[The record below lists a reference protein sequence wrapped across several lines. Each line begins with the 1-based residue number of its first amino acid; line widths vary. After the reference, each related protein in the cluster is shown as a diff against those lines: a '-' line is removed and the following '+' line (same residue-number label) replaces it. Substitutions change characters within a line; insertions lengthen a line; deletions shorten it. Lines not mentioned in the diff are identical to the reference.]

1 MLSRLSRILHRDT
14 EISASECCLVVLNDM
29 VKQAGL
35 IGLSR
40 LVEDLG
46 LRVPLPAVRSE
57 AVQGARRTKISG
69 ASILEQ
75 YPLSYAPT
83 DLFGQL
89 RFAMRYEPIDVGVL
103 AAAFE
108 KLTREEMEKWVRSE
122 HIGKY
127 VRRAWYLYEILSGKN
142 LDVPDVPPTNNVL
155 LLDPALHV
163 TTPGIRVRR
172 QRVIDNLLGNR
183 DYCPTIRRTETL
195 NRAMA
200 RGLEAEAKKIV
211 EDCDPIVLR
220 RAVHYLFT
228 KETKSSFAIE
238 GEKPTS
244 ERTER
249 FVRAL
254 AHAPE
259 FDTSSKAA
267 FVELQNAIV
276 DARYAQKDWRT
287 GQNYV
292 SETGPGYVEVVHFV
306 CPRPEDIPSLMDGWM
321 RMVARIEKEQIDAV
335 CASALTGFGFV
346 FLHPFED
353 GNGRIHRFLINHS
366 QAKLG
371 YTPLGIVFPVSAVML
386 RDLSRYDKAL
396 NAFSGKISPFIEYR
410 MDEAQ
415 RMTVLN
421 ETKNLYQ
428 YFDATAQAEYLYE
441 CVAETIEKDLREEIG
456 FIQKY
461 DRALDET
468 KEIVDM
474 PDKRASLLVRL
485 IMQNKGRLTKNKRDM
500 FSEVTDEELARIEK
514 AIARAV
520 E

>member
-1 MLSRLSRILHRDT
+1 MNK
-14 EISASECCLVVLNDM
+14 E
-29 VKQAGL
+29 AGL

-46 LRVPLPAVRSE
+46 LRVPAPTVCSE
-57 AVQGARRTKISG
+57 AVRGARRTKISG
-69 ASILEQ
+69 DSILEQ

-83 DLFGQL
+83 DLLGQL
-89 RFAMRYEPIDVGVL
+89 RFAMRYEPVDVGVI
-103 AAAFE
+103 AAAFQ
-108 KLTREEMEKWVRSE
+108 KIPRENVEKWVRSE
-122 HIGKY
+122 YIGKY
-127 VRRAWYLYEILSGKN
+127 VRRAWYLYELLTGNI

-163 TTPGIRVRR
+163 TTTGTRIRR

-183 DYCPTIRRTETL
+183 DYCPTIRRTDAL
-195 NRAMA
+195 DAAMA
-200 RGLEAEAKKIV
+200 RGLETEAKKIV

-238 GEKPTS
+238 GEKPSS

-254 AHAPE
+254 THAPE

-292 SETGPGYVEVVHFV
+292 SETGPNYVELVHFV
-306 CPRPEDIPSLMDGWM
+306 CPKPGDVGSLMDGWM
-321 RMVARIEKEQIDAV
+321 RMVARVEKDRVDAV
-335 CASALTGFGFV
+335 CTAVLTGFGFV
-346 FLHPFED
+346 FVHPFED
-353 GNGRIHRFLINHS
+353 GNGRIHRFLMHHS
-366 QAKLG
+366 LAKLG
-371 YTPLGIVFPVSAVML
+371 YTPQGIVFPISAVML
-386 RDLSRYDKAL
+386 RNLAKYDKAL
-396 NAFSGKISPFIEYR
+396 TAFSGKIGPLIEYR

-456 FIQKY
+456 FIQRH

-485 IMQNKGRLTKNKRDM
+485 IMQNKGRLAQNKRNL
-500 FSEVTDEELARIEK
+500 FSEVTDEELVKIEK
-514 AIARAV
+514 AIGAAAG
-520 E
+520 